1 MGVIF
6 YKVDECC
13 GDIEFK
19 IVDPFKTKEVGP
31 NWCMSKEQAID
42 DHDYLQDSSY
52 LNLEAIRCLIKENK
66 KLRNENKKLQDEISH
81 LEDKMDSAY
90 VSFQN
95 DGLYT

>member
-19 IVDPFKTKEVGP
+19 IVDPFELNKVGDG
-31 NWCMSKEQAID
+31 WYMSKKEAID
-42 DHDYLQDSSY
+42 DHDSKFFI
-52 LNLEAIRCLIKENK
+52 NLEFETIRCMIKELKLAALENK
-66 KLRNENKKLQDEISH
+66 KLRNEISY

-90 VSFQN
+90 VSFHDN
-95 DGLYT
+95 ELHT